1 MLSFAYLTD
10 IFLHPFSFDRPIES
24 CFVGLSA
31 INRSTPVSN
40 TSIDAD
46 VAYVKGHSS
55 LTRNFFIDTAFLLLL
70 SYRDIFTA
78 PVDNFM

>member
-1 MLSFAYLTD
+1 MLNFAYLTD

-46 VAYVKGHSS
+46 VPYVKVGYTENILH
-55 LTRNFFIDTAFLLLL
+55 
-70 SYRDIFTA
+70 
-78 PVDNFM
+78 VDVARLVLGRFRFSVF